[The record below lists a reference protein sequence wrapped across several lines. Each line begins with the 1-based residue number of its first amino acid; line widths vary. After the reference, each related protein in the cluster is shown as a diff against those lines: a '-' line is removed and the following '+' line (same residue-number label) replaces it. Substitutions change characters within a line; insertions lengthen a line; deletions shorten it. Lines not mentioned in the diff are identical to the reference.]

1 MPRRSRRAT
10 EHGERRSGSD
20 ASCIVLANLTCISP
34 SEPGVHSEGCKMKIF
49 LSAVSDQFRACRD
62 ALHSDLSAVGAE
74 VVVQEDFQQR
84 GGSLL
89 EKLEGYIAS
98 CNRIIALVGDA
109 YGFEPDEIA
118 RPTNRPR
125 RSYTQW
131 EYCFALGE
139 RLDGTRQQHKD
150 IFLYFASPEFLAMH
164 TVKQP
169 QDATELQ
176 AEFIKALQ
184 RSGKDWNQFSM
195 LHELRALVLRDGF
208 RLQDRAPQPRN
219 LPYTSL
225 GRLFKGREHVLSE
238 LHNGLQQNP
247 GRALVIHAQA
257 GVGKTRLTIEYA
269 LRHEAEYSALLTVG
283 AASPEALQRNLAALC
298 GAQVLNLPER
308 EVKKQKDK
316 VAAAL
321 QWLDKHHGW
330 LLILEN
336 ADTREAAEAVEAL
349 LPRLHAGHVLVTSR
363 FGDWSSSVEPLELAF
378 LSEDAAVEFLL
389 ERTKNRRIA
398 DASDPDKAHELAQ
411 ELDGL
416 TLALEQAG
424 AFISQMRCSFSDYL
438 QRRHAHEEKVRA
450 WHDARLMHYP
460 LSMAV
465 TWDTTFEQL
474 DGPARGLLNFLG
486 WLGPEPVPRALFAGM
501 KLQRSK
507 QNAAENTRAEDLDI
521 EDAFASLA
529 GFSVLKWETANQSFR
544 IHRLILEA
552 IRERLPEENRKG
564 ILQGMLY
571 LMDNYLPGDPPPSD
585 VLSWPLWE
593 TMAPQVGE
601 VILQAVQFR
610 IGHPTSRLASLLGM
624 FYHSK
629 GLLRDAEVLARLA
642 LTIDEQLL
650 GPEDPTVAIRLNNL
664 AEILKEIDDV
674 AEAETLLRRALAIE
688 EKQEHAN
695 LAIRLH
701 NLAALLVRTN
711 RTAEADPLIRR
722 ALAIDEKTVGEEHA
736 DVARD
741 LNLLAGL
748 LVATYRQA
756 EAEPLM
762 RRALAIDARC
772 FGPEHP
778 HVARDLYNLTQVLW
792 DLNRLAEAEPLL
804 RRALV
809 ICRKHYDD
817 EHHTVVRAREGLE
830 QLLQEIKRQER
841 PRASTSPKTGKRRR
855 SLRG

>member
-1 MPRRSRRAT
+1 
-10 EHGERRSGSD
+10 
-20 ASCIVLANLTCISP
+20 
-34 SEPGVHSEGCKMKIF
+34 
-49 LSAVSDQFRACRD
+49 
-62 ALHSDLSAVGAE
+62 
-74 VVVQEDFQQR
+74 
-84 GGSLL
+84 
-89 EKLEGYIAS
+89 
-98 CNRIIALVGDA
+98 
-109 YGFEPDEIA
+109 
-118 RPTNRPR
+118 
-125 RSYTQW
+125 
-131 EYCFALGE
+131 
-139 RLDGTRQQHKD
+139 
-150 IFLYFASPEFLAMH
+150 
-164 TVKQP
+164 
-169 QDATELQ
+169 
-176 AEFIKALQ
+176 
-184 RSGKDWNQFSM
+184 
-195 LHELRALVLRDGF
+195 
-208 RLQDRAPQPRN
+208 
-219 LPYTSL
+219 
-225 GRLFKGREHVLSE
+225 
-238 LHNGLQQNP
+238 
-247 GRALVIHAQA
+247 
-257 GVGKTRLTIEYA
+257 
-269 LRHEAEYSALLTVG
+269 
-283 AASPEALQRNLAALC
+283 
-298 GAQVLNLPER
+298 
-308 EVKKQKDK
+308 
-316 VAAAL
+316 
-321 QWLDKHHGW
+321 
-330 LLILEN
+330 
-336 ADTREAAEAVEAL
+336 
-349 LPRLHAGHVLVTSR
+349 
-363 FGDWSSSVEPLELAF
+363 
-378 LSEDAAVEFLL
+378 
-389 ERTKNRRIA
+389 
-398 DASDPDKAHELAQ
+398 
-411 ELDGL
+411 
-416 TLALEQAG
+416 
-424 AFISQMRCSFSDYL
+424 
-438 QRRHAHEEKVRA
+438 
-450 WHDARLMHYP
+450 MHYP

-741 LNLLAGL
+741 LNLLVGL

-804 RRALV
+804 RRAFV